1 MEREEKKF
9 EFLYLNE
16 KNYSFGHDCAT
27 TWESEHENKV
37 YKISSTFLPE
47 YEVKTMTPDIIME
60 GKELS
65 IYHSEL
71 ASASNLNEIKKILEP
86 LIEGYEAWYK
96 KTKKSM
102 YLVII
107 MILKKKI

>member
-1 MEREEKKF
+1 MLKDDYSFLQYPKPSDLDINIGKEEKKF

-65 IYHSEL
+65 IYHSES
-71 ASASNLNEIKKILEP
+71 SASNLNEIKKIF
-86 LIEGYEAWYK
+86 I
-96 KTKKSM
+96 TFN
-102 YLVII
+102 
-107 MILKKKI
+107 